1 MEQNDIAI
9 EEVKQMGADDAAI
22 VLSPEPEA
30 VVEKP

>member
-1 MEQNDIAI
+1 MEQNDFTI
-9 EEVKQMGADDAAI
+9 EEEKHMGADDAAI